1 MNKILKPYTIV
12 PSDLYIERSAD
23 RQVKSILEDMGRPG
37 YVLVSRQMGKT
48 NLLINAR
55 RKYANEED
63 RFVYVDLSN
72 LFENETQC
80 FRNIID
86 TAIETNLDVFSEL
99 EIKIRQYRIE
109 NSELPAHKQHEKELR
124 LLLNSIKGKLIIIL
138 DEIDALTKVDYSDRI
153 FSQIRSI
160 YFARTNYEE
169 FYRLSYLLSGVV
181 EPSELI
187 KDPKISP
194 FNIGEKIFL
203 NDFSKSEFY
212 TFILKAGL
220 NSLDEII
227 KNRIF
232 YWTNGNPRLTWD
244 LCCIIEDSI
253 ETIFDETSIDSLVK
267 LHYLTAF
274 DKPPI
279 DNIREIV
286 KKDSLIQDALI
297 EIEYGKGDVISDNI
311 KQKLYL
317 AGIINYT
324 ENDVKIKNRIIKES
338 ISSQWVN
345 SIRNQEENS
354 LKKGIEFYNERLFKK
369 AIQSIKSYLSQN
381 NNPENNDDF
390 NLSHFYLGLSYY
402 FNNNF
407 GEALV
412 NLNKVN
418 FNPKQLGDL
427 YSKTELFKG
436 YIFQNT
442 NREDEAEEAFENIIK
457 LGIND
462 ELYLSAKVN
471 LALVLSVNEI
481 NIETSIRLLSEIA
494 ESKISDYN
502 NIEDNTF
509 IESKTV
515 ALFFLAEIEKN
526 KNLDNYFKYI
536 QEALVISP
544 NKFRPGII
552 FSLYQSEEDI
562 DKQKEHLDYIIKLII
577 ENNLKTTKNLEYQR
591 IRFNHDLLRLI
602 QLESFK
608 IGKIDSFQNLI
619 DYEKTINLR
628 NDSEQKILDKLIGV
642 AQELNYPLDFIFNLT
657 EFLYNKCQESDF
669 EILIKSLKLLSSINH
684 DPKFNYTFKYLKLL
698 IEKYSQNIDII
709 DITIFINVYQHFLNK
724 KDSKMI
730 NSLRNIGEVIKLKLP
745 NELKNSFLIFDFFEM
760 IYLFR
765 TGNSFDSKKIALS
778 IINELKTHEDD
789 YLKNQIIRQM
799 GIQNIISQCQNVLS
813 NLRKNIPV
821 HTERKIGRNDVI
833 KVRYRNG
840 EEIITKFKKIES
852 DLKNGNCI
860 IIN

>member
-55 RKYANEED
+55 RKYANDED

-169 FYRLSYLLSGVV
+169 FCRLSYLLSGVV

-203 NDFSKSEFY
+203 NDFSKSEFN

-220 NSLDEII
+220 NSLNEII

-244 LCCIIEDSI
+244 LCCIIEDNI
-253 ETIFDETSIDSLVK
+253 EAIFDETSIDSLVK

-354 LKKGIEFYNERLFKK
+354 LEKGIEYYNEGLFKK
-369 AIQSIKSYLSQN
+369 AITFIKSYISQN
-381 NNPENNDDF
+381 NNAEGSDEYNV
-390 NLSHFYLGLSYY
+390 SQFYLGLSHYY
-402 FNNNF
+402 DNKFE
-407 GEALV
+407 EALT
-412 NLNKVN
+412 NLNNVN
-418 FNPKQLGDL
+418 FDPKQFGNL

-436 YIFQNT
+436 YIFQN
-442 NREDEAEEAFENIIK
+442 NNNYKSAKKAFENIINI
-457 LGIND
+457 GIND
-462 ELYLSAKVN
+462 EFYLSAKIN
-471 LALVLSVNEI
+471 LGLVLSLSEKDK
-481 NIETSIRLLSEIA
+481 ETSIKLLLEIA
-494 ESKISDYN
+494 ESKITDYN
-502 NIEDNTF
+502 KVESNIF

-526 KNLDNYFKYI
+526 KNSNKYLEYI
-536 QEALVISP
+536 EEALVISP
-544 NKFRPGII
+544 NKFRPAII
-552 FSLYQSEEDI
+552 FSLYQTENNVE
-562 DKQKEHLDYIIKLII
+562 KQKEHLDFIIKLII
-577 ENNLKTTKNLEYQR
+577 ENNLKTTKSLEYEK
-591 IRFNHDLLRLI
+591 IKFNHNLLRLI

-608 IGKIDSFQNLI
+608 VGKIDSFQTLI
-619 DYEKTINLR
+619 NYEKSINSR
-628 NDSEQKILDKLIGV
+628 NNSDQIILDKLIGI
-642 AQELNYPLDFIFNLT
+642 AQDLNYPTPFIFDLT
-657 EFLYNKCQESDF
+657 KFLYDKCDDSNF
-669 EILIKSLKLLSSINH
+669 EILKKSLKLLSSINL
-684 DPKFNYTFKYLKLL
+684 DPEFKYFFEYFKLL
-698 IEKYSQNIDII
+698 LNDKSKNIDVY
-709 DITIFINVYQHFLNK
+709 DIAIFINVYQQFLNK
-724 KDSKMI
+724 KDYIIVSKLM
-730 NSLRNIGEVIKLKLP
+730 NIGEGIKLKLP
-745 NELKNSFLIFDFFEM
+745 NELINSLLIFDFFEM
-760 IYLFR
+760 IYKFQI
-765 TGNSFDSKKIALS
+765 GNSVDSKKIALN
-778 IINELKTHEDD
+778 IINELKSHEDD
-789 YLKNQIIRQM
+789 YLENQIIRQM

-821 HTERKIGRNDVI
+821 HSEKKIGRNDVV

-840 EEIITKFKKIES
+840 EEITTKFKKIES

>member
-1 MNKILKPYTIV
+1 MNKVLKPYTIV

-55 RKYANEED
+55 RKYANEDD

-72 LFENETQC
+72 LFENEAQC

-86 TAIETNLDVFSEL
+86 TAIETNLDAFSEL

-169 FYRLSYLLSGVV
+169 FSRLSYLLSGVV

-203 NDFSKSEFY
+203 NDFSKSEFEN
-212 TFILKAGL
+212 FILKARL
-220 NSLDEII
+220 SLLDDKII
-227 KNRIF
+227 NRVF

-244 LCCIIEDSI
+244 LCGIIEDNVD
-253 ETIFDETSIDSLVK
+253 TIFDENSIDALVK
-267 LHYLTAF
+267 AHYLTSF

-286 KKDSLIQDALI
+286 KKDLFIQDALI

-338 ISSQWVN
+338 LSSQWIN
-345 SIRNQEENS
+345 SIRSQEENS
-354 LKKGIEFYNERLFKK
+354 LKKGIDFYNGKLFKK
-369 AIQSIKSYLSQN
+369 AIESIKSYLSQS
-381 NNPENNDDF
+381 NNPEKNDDTD
-390 NLSHFYLGLSYY
+390 LSHFYLGLSYY

-407 GEALV
+407 DDALI
-412 NLNKVN
+412 NLNKAN
-418 FNPKQLGDL
+418 FNPKQFGDL
-427 YSKTELFKG
+427 YSKKELFRG

-442 NREDEAEEAFENIIK
+442 NKYEKAEEAFNNILRI
-457 LGIND
+457 GIND
-462 ELYLSAKVN
+462 EFYLSAKVN
-471 LALVLSVNEI
+471 LALVLSLNEN
-481 NIETSIRLLSEIA
+481 NIENSIRLLSEIA
-494 ESKISDYN
+494 ESKISDYI
-502 NIEDNTF
+502 NIENNTF

-526 KNLDNYFKYI
+526 KDLDKYFKYI
-536 QEALVISP
+536 EEALVISP
-544 NKFRPGII
+544 NKLRPGII
-552 FSLYQSEEDI
+552 FSLYQSEKNI
-562 DKQKEHLDYIIKLII
+562 DKQREHLDYIIKSII
-577 ENNLKTTKNLEYQR
+577 ENNLKTTKNLEYQK

-657 EFLYNKCQESDF
+657 EFLYNKCQESDL
-669 EILIKSLKLLSSINH
+669 EISLKSLKLLSSINH
-684 DPKFNYTFKYLKLL
+684 DPEFNYTIKYLKLL
-698 IEKYSQNIDII
+698 TENYSQNIDIV

-724 KDSKMI
+724 KDSKTI
-730 NSLRNIGEVIKLKLP
+730 NSLRNIGEEIKLRLP
-745 NELKNSFLIFDFFEM
+745 NEIKNSYLILDFFEM

-765 TGNSFDSKKIALS
+765 TGNSFDSKKIALN
-778 IINELKTHEDD
+778 IINELKTHEDN
-789 YLKNQIIRQM
+789 YLKNLVIRQI
-799 GIQNIISQCQNVLS
+799 GIQNIINQCQNVLS
-813 NLRKNIPV
+813 NLRKNTPV
-821 HTERKIGRNDVI
+821 YSEKKIGRNDVV
-833 KVRYRNG
+833 KVRFKNG

-852 DLKNGNCI
+852 DLKYGNCI